1 MRVTVA
7 WALPDEQVVVPV
19 DLPEG
24 ATAAEAVRASGLV
37 AQFPDIDLASHG
49 VGIYGRVVSLG
60 QVLREGDRLE
70 IYRPLQM
77 DPREAR
83 RRLAAA
89 GQSMGRQG
97 GPGQRNQR

>member
-7 WALPDEQVVVPV
+7 WALPDEQVVAPL

-24 ATAAEAVRASGLV
+24 ATVDGAIRASGL
-37 AQFPDIDLASHG
+37 QLMFPEIDLASHG

-60 QVLREGDRLE
+60 QVLREGDRVE

>member
-7 WALPDEQVVVPV
+7 WALPDEQVVVPL

-24 ATAAEAVRASGLV
+24 ATAAGAIRASGLT
-37 AQFPDIDLASHG
+37 ARFPEIDLARHG
-49 VGIYGRVVSLG
+49 VGVFGRVVSLG
-60 QVLREGDRLE
+60 QVLREGDRVE

-83 RRLAAA
+83 RRLAAT
-89 GQSMGRQG
+89 GRSMGRQG
-97 GPGQRNQR
+97 GPGRRE